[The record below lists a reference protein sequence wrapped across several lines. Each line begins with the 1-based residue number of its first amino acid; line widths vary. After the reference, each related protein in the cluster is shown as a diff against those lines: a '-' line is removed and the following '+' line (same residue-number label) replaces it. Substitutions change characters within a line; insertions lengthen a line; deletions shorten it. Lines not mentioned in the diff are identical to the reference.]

1 MEISS
6 LNLKTPS
13 QLSTHSQEAFIFPD
27 VGASPN
33 EEDENVLTPA
43 SLTSELSCKP
53 AEDVTDLEA
62 STSTLSTHPASG
74 EMTPRAPP
82 SPSQPSG
89 LSVLLARYD
98 ERSRKPPTTPITDS
112 ATPTPTLER
121 STYMGAPMS
130 IVRESRSASPT
141 SEELSHAL
149 PGGHHDTSNESVPL
163 LSDLEANHPTYHTN
177 GHAEPEPI
185 GKRGARG
192 TVKDITLRISKGSG
206 PVLKDGLKSIPAV
219 ILGTLLN
226 ILDGVSCTSGTL
238 YRTREVQLT
247 FF

>member
-6 LNLKTPS
+6 IPLKTPS
-13 QLSTHSQEAFIFPD
+13 QFSAHSQEAFIFPD

-33 EEDENVLTPA
+33 EEDEDVLTPA
-43 SLTSELSCKP
+43 SLTPELSFKP

-98 ERSRKPPTTPITDS
+98 ERSRNTPATPIADS

-121 STYMGAPMS
+121 PAYMGARLS
-130 IVRESRSASPT
+130 IVRESRIASPA
-141 SEELSHAL
+141 SEEPSH
-149 PGGHHDTSNESVPL
+149 SNESVPL
-163 LSDLEANHPTYHTN
+163 LSDLEAGHQSYHTN
-177 GHAEPEPI
+177 GHAQPEPV
-185 GKRGARG
+185 GKRGTRG
-192 TVKDITLRISKGSG
+192 AVKDIALRMSKGSG

-226 ILDGVSCTSGTL
+226 ILDGVSCTSETF
-238 YRTREVQLT
+238 YHTREVQLT
-247 FF
+247 FS